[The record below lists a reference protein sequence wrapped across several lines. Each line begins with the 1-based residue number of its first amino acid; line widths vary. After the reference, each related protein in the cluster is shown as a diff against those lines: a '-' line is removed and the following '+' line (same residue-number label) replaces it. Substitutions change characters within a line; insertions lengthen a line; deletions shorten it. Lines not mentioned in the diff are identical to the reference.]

1 MRRKIKLIISFG
13 LAAALCG
20 CATVQSIVKSTFPY
34 TTTVMIREN
43 SDVGVELSAMGMA
56 TSFDQDFKKNG
67 NNADK
72 VSEVTIVSAKLIA
85 KTPTDFNIGNLVS
98 IKVYMSKIDGTDEV
112 LVASR
117 KDITQ
122 GVGNSMVLD
131 IDNSSFLDEHVRQP
145 QIRIRVVYV
154 LRNHIDDDAY
164 LHLVLGLSAY
174 PNE

>member
-1 MRRKIKLIISFG
+1 MRTKIKLFISFA
-13 LAAALCG
+13 LAAAFNS
-20 CATVQSIVKSTFPY
+20 CATWQSIVKSTFPY

-43 SDVGVELSAMGMA
+43 SDIGVELSAMGVA

-72 VSEVTIVSAKLIA
+72 VSEVSIVSAKLISTNPA
-85 KTPTDFNIGNLVS
+85 DFDIGNLIS
-98 IKVYMSKIDGTDEV
+98 IKVYMSKTDGSDEV

-117 KDITQ
+117 KNIAQ
-122 GVGNSMVLD
+122 NVGNSMVLD

-154 LRNHIDDDAY
+154 LRNHIDVDAY

-174 PNE
+174 PNG